1 MKQNAESTIPLPVQD
16 KSRTGTVLS
25 EISEIREALVIGLLV
40 GRLLSHILTLHVE
53 EKGGQRRTQGYHS
66 SSPSL
71 MNGWRGGVEA
81 EEK

>member
-1 MKQNAESTIPLPVQD
+1 MLKALFHCQYRT
-16 KSRTGTVLS
+16 SRAQRTVLS
-25 EISEIREALVIGLLV
+25 EISEIREALAVGLLV

-81 EEK
+81 EER